1 MDRNTAFYRG
11 TGRVENFEFQKIG
24 LNEFGRI
31 KAEAKRRNVIKG
43 KNHKVTYAD
52 HIVSGLAAASPE
64 DVCHCVKNKQD
75 AGNDLEQNERP
86 PTVVFQRMPG
96 QQKHAGLQAK
106 EGQAHKDYNADF
118 PNAVV
123 HSFCYSCPSNVAET
137 LKNEYIN
144 LPQFQ
149 HNC

>member
-1 MDRNTAFYRG
+1 MVKILFINIVKEVGELTNDRKDNSRKAKKKHQKKMDRNTAFYRG

-64 DVCHCVKNKQD
+64 DVCHRVKNKQD

-86 PTVVFQRMPG
+86 PAVVFQRMPG
-96 QQKHAGLQAK
+96 
-106 EGQAHKDYNADF
+106 
-118 PNAVV
+118 
-123 HSFCYSCPSNVAET
+123 
-137 LKNEYIN
+137 
-144 LPQFQ
+144 
-149 HNC
+149 